1 MGQKNKLDFL
11 NKTPLIPL
19 VFLTVMSVIMYIK
32 MGEPILILIIPF
44 VIAYIIWFLIGR
56 LKPIAPSKYFLTIYI
71 GMYVTQFFHLI
82 EEWNTGFYNAFPA
95 LWGDF
100 FYNHPEKF
108 TWGITIFIT
117 GNLIMEAFWAI
128 SILLFDKKN
137 SFANYNLYGFLAGMI
152 INAIGHP
159 LYCLYLGTHSNLQN
173 YLNTNYNYNYHWY
186 FPGFF
191 TGLIHSIFAY
201 LMWTEIKKQ
210 NLLTEKIASS

>member
-1 MGQKNKLDFL
+1 
-11 NKTPLIPL
+11 
-19 VFLTVMSVIMYIK
+19 
-32 MGEPILILIIPF
+32 
-44 VIAYIIWFLIGR
+44 
-56 LKPIAPSKYFLTIYI
+56 
-71 GMYVTQFFHLI
+71 
-82 EEWNTGFYNAFPA
+82 
-95 LWGDF
+95 
-100 FYNHPEKF
+100 
-108 TWGITIFIT
+108 
-117 GNLIMEAFWAI
+117 MEAFWAI